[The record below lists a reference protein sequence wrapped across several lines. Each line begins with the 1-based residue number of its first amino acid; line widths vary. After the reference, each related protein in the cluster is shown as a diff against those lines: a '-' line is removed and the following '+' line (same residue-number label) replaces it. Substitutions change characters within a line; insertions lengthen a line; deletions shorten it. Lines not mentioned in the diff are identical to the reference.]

1 MKLYKIIPILALT
14 LGACA
19 SADKNAE
26 PEQTST
32 SQNEFTVSLN
42 EEQKKHA
49 HISTAKALIRPISE
63 YITLN
68 GLLEAPPQNVVSV
81 TAPLGGFVKS
91 TPLLQGLHIHK
102 GDVLA
107 ELENPDFIQLQEDYL
122 QTADQ
127 FELAQKDLKRQEALR
142 AGEANSEKTL
152 QESRSKLN
160 QLEIR
165 KQGLKQKLA
174 MISIDVNGL
183 TASNITRRVVLRS
196 PVNAYVKTVSMN
208 VGKYFGPQDI
218 LAELVDTDHL
228 HVELTAYEQ
237 DIPKL
242 KEGQEIQFSLANRP
256 DEMHN
261 AHVYLVGKSLTNER
275 SVPVHG
281 HLEHD
286 DSKFIPGQSV
296 KAFIEIGADS
306 LYSIES
312 SAIATM
318 EAKTVVFEKTGK
330 DSYQMHEVK
339 VLRKNNDFTAFEFLS
354 GKPQRSAELV
364 TEGVHTL
371 MSVLMNV
378 DDEEGHAH

>member
-1 MKLYKIIPILALT
+1 MKIYKIIPVFALV
-14 LGACA
+14 LSSCA
-19 SADKNAE
+19 SADKENQDSTN
-26 PEQTST
+26 EQAQT
-32 SQNEFTVSLN
+32 EFVITLSDA
-42 EEQKKHA
+42 QKA
-49 HISTAKALIRPISE
+49 HSKILTAKTERRAISS

-91 TPLLQGLHIHK
+91 TPLLQGMHVHK

-107 ELENPDFIQLQEDYL
+107 ELEHPDFIQLQEEYL
-122 QTADQ
+122 QTADLY
-127 FELAQKDLKRQEALR
+127 ELAQKDMKRQEALR

-152 QESRSKLN
+152 QETRSKLN

-165 KQGLKQKLA
+165 KQSLKQKLG
-174 MISIDVNGL
+174 MIGIDVNGL
-183 TASNITRRVVLRS
+183 TAANISRRVVLRS

-218 LAELVDTDHL
+218 LAELIDTEHL

-242 KEGQEIQFSLANRP
+242 EEGQKMRFALANKP
-256 DEMHN
+256 DELHN

-281 HLEHD
+281 HLDHD
-286 DSKFIPGQSV
+286 DSAFIPGQSV
-296 KAFIEIGADS
+296 KAIIETGADT
-306 LYSIES
+306 LFSIET

-318 EAKTVVFEKTGK
+318 EGKTVVFQKTGK
-330 DSYQMHEVK
+330 DTYTMHEVK
-339 VLRKNNDFTAFEFLS
+339 LLSKNDQYSGIEFVRGNPS
-354 GKPQRSAELV
+354 REAELV
-364 TEGVHTL
+364 VEGVHTL
-371 MSVLMNV
+371 MSVLLNV
-378 DDEEGHAH
+378 EEE